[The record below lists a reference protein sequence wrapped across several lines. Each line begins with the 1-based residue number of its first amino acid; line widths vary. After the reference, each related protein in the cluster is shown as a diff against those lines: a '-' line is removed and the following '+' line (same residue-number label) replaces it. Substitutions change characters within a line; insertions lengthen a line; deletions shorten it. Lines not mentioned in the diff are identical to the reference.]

1 MRTLGITS
9 AVWLVATITLA
20 GNPCAHAETAIQ
32 VGPRP
37 AYLIDQLAPGPLRTQ
52 LERCLDEPIRR
63 SRFSIAHRG
72 APLQFPEHT
81 RESYLAAARMG
92 AGVIECDVTFTKDR
106 QLVCRHDQCDLHAT
120 TNILSIPSLA
130 AKCSA
135 GFTPF
140 DPATGAPASARCCT
154 SDLSLAEFRQLRGKM
169 DGVDPQARTV
179 EAFMQG
185 TPAWRTELYAS
196 TGTLMTHRE
205 AIALF
210 QQLGVAMTP
219 ELKTPVV
226 EMPFAGDYSQDNF
239 AEQMLDDYVAAG
251 IDPSQVRAQTFRID
265 DIQHWQRSHPAFAE
279 HAIALFDL
287 ADLPAAEQLRHR
299 LPALKQQGIRT
310 LAPPLWALLRSDEHG
325 ALHASPLAIEARQQ
339 GFELITWTLERSG
352 TLQDDNDYYLQGL
365 GNAINGPS
373 DVWRLLA
380 ALDQQVGVTGVFS
393 DWPATTS
400 FYASCLHR

>member
-1 MRTLGITS
+1 MRTLGATS
-9 AVWLVATITLA
+9 AAWLVATIALA
-20 GNPCAHAETAIQ
+20 GNPVAHAETAIQ

-37 AYLIDQLAPGPLRTQ
+37 AYLIDQLAPGPLRSQ

-154 SDLSLAEFRQLRGKM
+154 SDLSLAEFKQLRGKM

-185 TPAWRTELYAS
+185 TPAWRTDLYAS

-226 EMPFAGDYSQDNF
+226 AMPFADDYTQDDF
-239 AEQMLDDYVAAG
+239 AEQMLNDYVEAG
-251 IDPSQVRAQTFRID
+251 VDPSQVRAQTFRIA
-265 DIQHWQRSHPAFAE
+265 DIQHWQHSHPAFAE
-279 HAIALFDL
+279 RAIALFDL
-287 ADLPAAEQLRHR
+287 ADLPAAEQLRSN
-299 LPALKQQGIRT
+299 LSALKQQGIRT
-310 LAPPLWALLRSDEHG
+310 LAPPLWALLRSDEQG
-325 ALHASPLAIEARQQ
+325 ALHASTLAIEARQQ

-352 TLQDDNDYYLQGL
+352 TLQDDNDYYLQGI
-365 GNAINGPS
+365 GNAINGPG
-373 DVWRLLA
+373 DVWHLLA

>member
-1 MRTLGITS
+1 MRPFGVICGAS
-9 AVWLVATITLA
+9 LVASLLCAISPRALA
-20 GNPCAHAETAIQ
+20 EPPIR

-37 AYLIDQLAPGPLRTQ
+37 AYLIDQLAPGPLKTQ
-52 LERCLDEPIRR
+52 LESCLDKPIQR

-92 AGVIECDVTFTKDR
+92 AGMIECDVTFTKDR

-120 TNILSIPSLA
+120 TNILSIPTLA

-154 SDLSLAEFRQLRGKM
+154 SDLSLAEFQQLRGKM
-169 DGVDPQARTV
+169 DGVNPQARTV

-185 TPAWRTELYAS
+185 TPTWRTDLYAS

-210 QQLGVAMTP
+210 QQIGVAMTP

-226 EMPFAGDYSQDNF
+226 EMPFAGDYTQERF

-251 IDPSQVRAQTFRID
+251 IDPSRVRAQTFRIA
-265 DIQHWQRSHPAFAE
+265 DIQHWQRSHPAFAKN
-279 HAIALFDL
+279 AIALFDL
-287 ADLPAAEQLRHR
+287 TDARAAERLRNQLTE
-299 LPALKQQGIRT
+299 LKQQGVRT
-310 LAPPLWALLRSDEHG
+310 LAPPLWALLRSDEQG
-325 ALHASPLAIEARQQ
+325 ELRASPLALEARQQ

-352 TLQDDNDYYLQGL
+352 TLQDDNDYYLQGISD
-365 GNAINGPS
+365 AINGPG
-373 DVWRLLA
+373 DTWRILA

-400 FYASCLHR
+400 YYASCTHH